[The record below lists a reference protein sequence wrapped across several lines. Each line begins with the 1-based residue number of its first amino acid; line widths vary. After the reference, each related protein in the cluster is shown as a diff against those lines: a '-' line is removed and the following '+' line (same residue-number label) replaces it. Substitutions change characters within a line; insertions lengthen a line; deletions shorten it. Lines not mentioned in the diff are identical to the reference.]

1 MNVKLRRH
9 VRGKLEIVVEEV
21 KEKLSKWGFGGF
33 CRINMHEEILGKVG
47 KRITPTVIITACH
60 PELSYEAYQS
70 NADISSLLPCNA
82 VMREIDEDIIS
93 IELVRPPFLMS
104 MIGERKLADLARE
117 IDRRLLLVIDSFN
130 ECEVI
135 HTQGRSQIDNPFQR
149 SI

>member
-47 KRITPTVIITACH
+47 KRIIPTVIITACH
-60 PELSYEAYQS
+60 PELSYEAYQA

-93 IELVRPPFLMS
+93 IELVRPTFLMS

-135 HTQGRSQIDNPFQR
+135 HTQGRSQIDNPLR
-149 SI
+149 M